1 MTGVATGTEVDNSL
15 FRTSRTCLELTA
27 IGNSTGASV
36 RQKEVETFQSNVLCE
51 ELNTEH
57 YVSQNVVAFGQHY
70 TVTHC
75 DSVSLVIHYQ
85 LNTDLQIVLCGR
97 PPQFHQL
104 VEVRESC
111 RSPLGAECPPPPQ

>member
-57 YVSQNVVAFGQHY
+57 YMFHKMLLHLVSITLSHIVTQYPWSY
-70 TVTHC
+70 TT
-75 DSVSLVIHYQ
+75 S
-85 LNTDLQIVLCGR
+85 
-97 PPQFHQL
+97 
-104 VEVRESC
+104 
-111 RSPLGAECPPPPQ
+111 